1 MKKKFGL
8 ILCVIMAFVLTMGV
22 LGGCNKDEDI
32 WPFPKDNPYHAGSIN
47 NSIKKS
53 FLYAEENRINISYK
67 NENYDPND
75 PDSTEY
81 VCDGTLP
88 SGRIILLTEQA
99 QLEEAFEEAPAI
111 ELDTK
116 MVMIVLFPVFEEG
129 EWFYN
134 IKFEN
139 GILEVIIASEFNKN
153 CTMPILGEYVLQLDK
168 IDESEISHM
177 KITSIIKKYE
187 REEWWRNSSF
197 KGSLER

>member
-99 QLEEAFEEAPAI
+99 QLEEAFEEIPEI
-111 ELDTK
+111 DLETK
-116 MVMIVLFPVFEEG
+116 MVMVILASYIGGMIGV
-129 EWFYN
+129 YN
-134 IKFEN
+134 IKIEN
-139 GILEVIIASEFNKN
+139 GNLEVTIAKKYGN
-153 CTMPILGEYVLQLDK
+153 L
-168 IDESEISHM
+168 
-177 KITSIIKKYE
+177 ITSPQLVDFVLVIDKMEIAETKVTYKRIE
-187 REEWWRNSSF
+187 
-197 KGSLER
+197 K

>member
-8 ILCVIMAFVLTMGV
+8 ILCVIMAVVFTMGF
-22 LGGCNKDEDI
+22 LGGCNKDEDMRYTI
-32 WPFPKDNPYHAGSIN
+32 YNPYHVVLID
-47 NSIKKS
+47 NSLQKS
-53 FLYAEENRINISYK
+53 FLYARENRIGAAYP
-67 NENYDPND
+67 NENYDRSDPNSQEFIDFDDYDVYD
-75 PDSTEY
+75 P
-81 VCDGTLP
+81 LP
-88 SGRIILLTEQA
+88 SSRIILLTEQA

-177 KITSIIKKYE
+177 KITSII
-187 REEWWRNSSF
+187 SV
-197 KGSLER
+197 